1 MAELVELV
9 DVMHA
14 LRSSCVMRPPEY
26 VVISRIA
33 RCPIPSRLDFE
44 ILGPLRVGVDGGEVV
59 VGSVRQRTLLAALL
73 VARGSVLSADRL
85 AEILWGRHQ
94 PQAPGQA
101 LQTHVSRLRGLL
113 DPAAGAGVRGV
124 LATRAPGYALLVDAD
139 QVDAGLSPHLHPAV
153 TQRSCAPSAP
163 TRRLSSRTHP
173 RSVC

>member
-1 MAELVELV
+1 
-9 DVMHA
+9 
-14 LRSSCVMRPPEY
+14 MRPPEY

-44 ILGPLRVGVDGGEVV
+44 ILGPLRVGVDGAEVV
-59 VGSVRQRTLLAALL
+59 VGSGRQRTLLAALL

-85 AEILWGRHQ
+85 GRSSGDT
-94 PQAPGQA
+94 PPAAGPGQA

-113 DPAAGAGVRGV
+113 DPAAGGGMRGV
-124 LATRAPGYALLVDAD
+124 LATWAPGYALLVDAD

-153 TQRSCAPSAP
+153 TQRSCAASAP
-163 TRRLSSRTHP
+163 TRRLSSRSHP